1 MADIPLLGYT
11 DRLSGRP
18 GDEIAFKVSSAAA
31 EPYRA
36 SLVRVI
42 CADPNPA
49 GPGLQLEEVGL
60 PFGGEF
66 PSRSQPFHPGSHAV
80 IPLDGR
86 FRPASGLTLT
96 ATIWPTTPEKA
107 DQGIV
112 SCGTGGR
119 EAGPQPLPGPRR
131 LDRGRPFI
139 DEPGDPYYL
148 SQRADQD
155 PAMVPGVGELR
166 CRKRHGERGVPSSPR
181 TSRTVQYHG

>member
-31 EPYRA
+31 EPFRA

-60 PFGGEF
+60 PFRGEY
-66 PSRSQPFHPGSHAV
+66 PSRSQPFHPGSYAV

-119 EAGPQPLPGPRR
+119 KPFLSHLPGPRR

-139 DEPGDPYYL
+139 DGPGDPHCL
-148 SQRADQD
+148 SQRTGQG
-155 PAMVPGVGELR
+155 PGNGTGYGPVTMPEAGR
-166 CRKRHGERGVPSSPR
+166 
-181 TSRTVQYHG
+181 